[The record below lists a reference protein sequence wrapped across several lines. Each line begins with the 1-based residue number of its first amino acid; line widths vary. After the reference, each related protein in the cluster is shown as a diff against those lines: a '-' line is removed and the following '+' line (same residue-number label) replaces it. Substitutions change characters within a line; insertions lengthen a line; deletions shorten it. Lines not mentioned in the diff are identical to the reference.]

1 MIGMFHKRLL
11 LIACA
16 ILVLCIPVTAQLAR
30 LTIAQ
35 HEQRSRLAERAL
47 VRTRYTPTTR
57 GSILDRKG
65 RNLALD
71 RASSAVAVR
80 FDVLDGSWAATTAR
94 TIARKRHAD
103 RWPELDDDTRDKL
116 TRVYRRVL
124 DNRVRDALREIADI
138 THTPLQDILETR
150 DRIIARV
157 RRAHESIAQ
166 RRLKRSLF
174 EAMIAGSTLTEE
186 VRQRLRQG
194 AYEPIREQHA
204 PHIILPQIPDAQA
217 FILRKR
223 IAQSITIDL
232 PTGPLTIDRLPG
244 VTVTETSDRAYPFE
258 SMRVTL
264 DRTTLPGPLR
274 ADEPATITVE
284 GVDTHIVGFLRDRA
298 IDIDHARREQALEE
312 DPELARRA
320 IGPDGRD
327 RGRYFPDDPAGLLGI
342 ERAAELTLRGLRG
355 VQSTRL
361 DTHTTSSIDPA
372 PGQNVTLTIDINLQ
386 ARIAAILHPD
396 LGLAVAQ
403 PWHGEDNPTMPPG
416 TPIPGCAVVL
426 DIDTGDILAMVSSP
440 AYTRTQYDR
449 HAEDLIDDTVGAPL
463 RNRVLESA
471 YPPGSVA
478 KAVVLVEAIAHDRFR
493 PDERIDCLGYL
504 DPNHNDRLRCWIY
517 KRFMLTHSGLLG
529 HPLDAVEGL
538 MTSCNVFFF
547 TLGKRLGPSLI
558 QQAYRDFGVLR
569 RYHLDIAPESPGLL
583 ASTTPGASAG
593 LTVGD
598 AVQMGI
604 GQGPVAWTPLHAAD
618 ALATIARQGRHI
630 PPHLIAGRTPTP
642 PRPTVPITPT
652 TRDLVLEGLRRVIA
666 DPRMGTANHIRFPD
680 GTEEPI
686 FNTPPNITL
695 WGKTGTAQAP
705 TLFEDTNENHHL
717 DEGETVL
724 RQGDHSWFV
733 LLAGTDRPRYAIAV
747 LMEYA
752 GSGAKVSGP
761 IANQIVH
768 ALIDE
773 GYLPR
778 AD

>member
-16 ILVLCIPVTAQLAR
+16 ILLLCIPVTAQLVR
-30 LTIAQ
+30 LTVVQ
-35 HEQRSRLAERAL
+35 HEERTRLADRAL
-47 VRTRYTPTTR
+47 VRTRYMPTTR
-57 GSILDRKG
+57 GTIFDRKG
-65 RNLALD
+65 RALALD

-80 FDVLDGSWAATTAR
+80 FDVLDGSWAASTAR
-94 TIARKRHAD
+94 TLARRRHAD
-103 RWPELDDDTRDKL
+103 RWPDLDDDTREKL

-124 DNRVRDALREIADI
+124 DARVDAALREIADI
-138 THTPLQDILETR
+138 THTPLEDILEAR
-150 DRIIARV
+150 DRIVARV
-157 RRAHESIAQ
+157 TRAHEAIAR

-174 EAMIAGSTLTEE
+174 EAMIAGSTLTDE
-186 VRQRLRQG
+186 VKRRLREG

-204 PHIILPQIPDAQA
+204 PHIVLPRIPDAQA
-217 FILRKR
+217 FTLRKR
-223 IAQSITIDL
+223 IAQTVTVDL
-232 PTGPLTIDRLPG
+232 PSGPLTIDRLPG
-244 VTVTETSDRAYPFE
+244 VSITETSDRSYPCE
-258 SMRVTL
+258 TMPVTL
-264 DRTTLPGPLR
+264 DCSTLPTPLR
-274 ADEPATITVE
+274 TDERRTIVVE
-284 GVDTHIVGFLRDRA
+284 GVETHIVGFMRDRA
-298 IDIDHARREQALEE
+298 IDIDHARRAQALEE
-312 DPELARRA
+312 NPDLDAHART
-320 IGPDGRD
+320 PDGRD

-342 ERAAELTLRGLRG
+342 ERAAEHILRGLRG
-355 VQSTRL
+355 VQATRL
-361 DTHTTSSIDPA
+361 DTHTTSSIPPT
-372 PGQNVTLTIDINLQ
+372 PGRDITLTIDINLQ
-386 ARIAAILHPD
+386 ARIGAILHPD
-396 LGLAVAQ
+396 FGLAVVQ
-403 PWHGEDNPTMPPG
+403 PWHGEHNPTMPPG

-426 DIDTGDILAMVSSP
+426 DIDSGDILAMVSSP
-440 AYTRTQYDR
+440 SYTRAAYDR
-449 HAEDLIDDTVGAPL
+449 HAEELIDDIVGAPL

-478 KAVVLVEAIAHDRFR
+478 KAVVLVEAVAHHRFR
-493 PDERIDCLGYL
+493 PDERIDCFGHL
-504 DPNHNDRLRCWIY
+504 DPEHNDRLRCWIY

-547 TLGKRLGPSLI
+547 TLGKRLGPALI
-558 QQAYRDFGVLR
+558 QQAYEDFGVLR

-583 ASTTPGASAG
+583 ASAAPGASAG
-593 LTVGD
+593 LTIGD

-618 ALATIARQGRHI
+618 ALATIARQGQHI
-630 PPHLIAGRTPTP
+630 PPRLIRGRTHP
-642 PRPTVPITPT
+642 PRPPVPITT
-652 TRDLVLEGLRRVIA
+652 KTRDIVLEGLRRVIA
-666 DPRMGTANHIRFPD
+666 DPRLGTANHIRFDD

-686 FNTPPNITL
+686 FNTPPAVTL

-705 TLFEDTNENHHL
+705 TLFDDANDNNRL
-717 DEGETVL
+717 DDGETIL